1 MMNCEE
7 VKKNL
12 CLFLEDTL
20 SPPKRSAMESHLM
33 NCSSCSKLLEE
44 FSPFWGIL
52 EHRERIQPSH
62 YLWTRLSQKI
72 NEYEEEKR
80 SVWGRLKGLVIWARP
95 VVTVAVLGMCIFAG
109 YILGNLPQSANGQPA
124 YQVDERNTALQ
135 QFMASHY
142 LNHLNSLPTG
152 SVEATYLDVV
162 SGE

>member
-1 MMNCEE
+1 MNCKE

-44 FSPFWGIL
+44 FSPLWGIWKN
-52 EHRERIQPSH
+52 REIIQPPP
-62 YLWTRLSQKI
+62 YLWTRLKKKI
-72 NEYEEEKR
+72 DEYEQGKQ
-80 SVWGRLKGLVIWARP
+80 SVWSKLKRQMVWARP

-109 YILGNLPQSANGQPA
+109 YLLGNLPQSANGQTT
-124 YQVDERNTALQ
+124 YQVDERTTALQ

-142 LNHLNSLPTG
+142 LNRLNDLPTG